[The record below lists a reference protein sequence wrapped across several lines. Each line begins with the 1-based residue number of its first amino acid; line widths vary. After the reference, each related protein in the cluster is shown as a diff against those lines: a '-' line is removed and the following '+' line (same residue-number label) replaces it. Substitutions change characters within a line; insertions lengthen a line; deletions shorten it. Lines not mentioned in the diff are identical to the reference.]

1 LTEPAGP
8 TPTPKPSDITRL
20 LYKAVKSL
28 SEDEQAAVF
37 EYFFERGLGSPMQ
50 SAPFRAHDPSM
61 WLRGFS
67 PETATVVTAK
77 KPGQAQQVIPVR
89 LSEETHRRLKQ
100 WSADHDFHMSVVVRG
115 LVERFL
121 DSWQERPAAAQT

>member
-1 LTEPAGP
+1 MTD
-8 TPTPKPSDITRL
+8 PSDITRL
-20 LYKAVKSL
+20 LIKAVREL
-28 SEDEQAAVF
+28 PEDEQAAVF
-37 EYFFERGLGSPMQ
+37 EYFFERGIGSPAQ
-50 SAPFRAHDPSM
+50 SAAPHRAWDTSM
-61 WLRGFS
+61 WPRGFA
-67 PETATVVTAK
+67 PGPAAMVTAK

-121 DSWQERPAAAQT
+121 DSWQEPPAAAQA

>member
-1 LTEPAGP
+1 MNEPAEP
-8 TPTPKPSDITRL
+8 SRKPSDITGL

-28 SEDEQAAVF
+28 PEDEQAAVF
-37 EYFFERGLGSPMQ
+37 EFFFERGIGAPAQ
-50 SAPFRAHDPSM
+50 SAAPFRAYDTSM
-61 WLRGFS
+61 WPRGLA
-67 PETATVVTAK
+67 PAAATVVTAK

-100 WSADHDFHMSVVVRG
+100 WSADHGFHMSVVVRG

-121 DSWQERPAAAQT
+121 DGWQEPPAAAQA

>member
-1 LTEPAGP
+1 MTEPAESSR
-8 TPTPKPSDITRL
+8 KPSDITRL

-28 SEDEQAAVF
+28 PDDEQAAIF
-37 EYFFERGLGSPMQ
+37 EYFFERGIGSPAHAA
-50 SAPFRAHDPSM
+50 APFRASM
-61 WLRGFS
+61 LTRGAFGS
-67 PETATVVTAK
+67 AETTVLTAH
-77 KPGQAQQVIPVR
+77 KPGRPQQVIPVR

-121 DSWQERPAAAQT
+121 DSWQEPPAPAQA

>member
-1 LTEPAGP
+1 MTEPS
-8 TPTPKPSDITRL
+8 KPSDITRL

-28 SEDEQAAVF
+28 PEDEQAAVF
-37 EYFFERGLGSPMQ
+37 QYFFERGIGGPLPQVVPLQAQMRDAFGSRFCPDATIGAGM
-50 SAPFRAHDPSM
+50 
-61 WLRGFS
+61 
-67 PETATVVTAK
+67 TVVKAQK
-77 KPGQAQQVIPVR
+77 SSVQQQVIPVR

-121 DSWQERPAAAQT
+121 DGWQEPPAEA

>member
-1 LTEPAGP
+1 MTEPS
-8 TPTPKPSDITRL
+8 KPSDITRL

-28 SEDEQAAVF
+28 PEDEQAAVF
-37 EYFFERGLGSPMQ
+37 QYFFERGIGGPLQVGPLQAAVREALGSRLCP
-50 SAPFRAHDPSM
+50 ADATFGATTTVVRAHKSSGP
-61 WLRGFS
+61 
-67 PETATVVTAK
+67 P
-77 KPGQAQQVIPVR
+77 QQVIPVR

-121 DSWQERPAAAQT
+121 DGWQEPPAGA